1 MSEIAIFWHRR
12 DLRVEDNFGLYK
24 ALSGDLPVLPLFI
37 FDTEILNQLEDEDDA
52 RIEFIHSELEKVK
65 KAYEDRGGSLLV
77 RHGSPAD
84 VWKTIVDEI
93 DVKAVYTNRD
103 YEPYAQNRD
112 KEIHQYLSERDIPFK
127 GYKDHVIFEKSEVVK
142 GDGTPYLV
150 FSPYARKWLENV
162 TEDTFKSAPS
172 SDKLDNLLKTESL
185 PMPSLED
192 LGFESSDIEA
202 PSKDVPKGII
212 DTYDKTRNF
221 PAQNGTTKLS
231 VHLRFGTISIRS
243 LAREGKK
250 RNKTYLNELIW
261 RDFYQMILFHHP
273 SSPNSAIKPDYDLIE
288 WESNEEHFKAW
299 CEGNTGYPIVD
310 AGMRELNETGYMH
323 NRVRMIV
330 ASFLTKHL
338 LLDWRW
344 GERYFARKLL
354 DYELASNV
362 GGWQWA
368 AGSGCD
374 AAPYFR
380 IFNPTSQ
387 LEKFDKDLKYVKRW
401 VPEYGTDKYP
411 KPIVDHKEARERA
424 LNRYKEGLAKAKS

>member
-12 DLRVEDNFGLYK
+12 DLRTDDNVGLFQ
-24 ALSGDLPVLPLFI
+24 ALSSDLPVLPLFI
-37 FDTEILNQLEDEDDA
+37 FDSIILDKLEDEDDA
-52 RIEFIHSELEKVK
+52 RVEFIHSELSKVK
-65 KAYEDRGGSLLV
+65 KAYEKAGGSLIV
-77 RHGSPAD
+77 RHGKPIE
-84 VWKTIVDEI
+84 VWKSICEEFN
-93 DVKAVYTNRD
+93 VKAVYTNRD
-103 YEPYAQNRD
+103 YEPYAQGRD
-112 KEIHQYLSERDIPFK
+112 KEIYSFLSEKDIPFK

-142 GDGTPYLV
+142 DDGDPYLV
-150 FSPYARKWLENV
+150 FSPYARKWLAAV
-162 TEDTFKSAPS
+162 TDNTFKSVDS
-172 SDKLDNLLKTESL
+172 SSKLDSLYQTDPL

-192 LGFESSDIEA
+192 LGFKSSEIDA
-202 PSKDVPKGII
+202 PSKEVPKEII

-243 LAREGKK
+243 LAREGQA

-273 SSPNSAIKPDYDLIE
+273 KSPDEAIKPAYDHIE
-288 WESNEEHFKAW
+288 WETNEEHFKAW
-299 CEGNTGYPIVD
+299 CEGRTGYPIVD

-368 AGSGCD
+368 SGSGCD

-387 LEKFDKDLKYVKRW
+387 LEKFDKDLKYVKQW
-401 VPEYGTDKYP
+401 VPEYGTENYP

-424 LNRYKEGLAKAKS
+424 LSRYKEGLAKT